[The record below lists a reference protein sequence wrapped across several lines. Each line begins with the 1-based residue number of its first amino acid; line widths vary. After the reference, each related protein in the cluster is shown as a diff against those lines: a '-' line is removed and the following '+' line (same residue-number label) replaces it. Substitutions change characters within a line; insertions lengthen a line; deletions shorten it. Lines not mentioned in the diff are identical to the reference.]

1 MTYTPKTRTAVS
13 VNNRTQT
20 QNRTA
25 IIPQKRPL
33 PQQHRPQHLRTIQ
46 QTPIIIDIP
55 APQRQTHTN
64 TLSSYLDKGRQM
76 HPLCRHSFIER
87 VELGYY
93 HYERRTEWRT
103 CALAAAYAGAFGA
116 HTIERPEFSY
126 SMALWQLSQKL
137 GYDLH
142 QTIVYGPTGRCQPVI
157 DEMVQLIDQDGWTRE
172 GVAQWLR
179 SLNL

>member
-1 MTYTPKTRTAVS
+1 MTYSPEIKTAVS
-13 VNNRTQT
+13 VRNRTRT

-25 IIPQKRPL
+25 IIPRKRPL
-33 PQQHRPQHLRTIQ
+33 PNQHRPQQLRRTQ

-55 APQRQTHTN
+55 APQKQIHTN
-64 TLSSYLDKGRQM
+64 ALSSYLDKGRQM

-116 HTIERPEFSY
+116 PTVERPEFSY
-126 SMALWQLSQKL
+126 SMAIWQLSQKL

-142 QTIVYGPTGRCQPVI
+142 QTIVYGPTGRYQPVI
-157 DEMVQLIDQDGWTRE
+157 DEMVQLIDQDGWTRK
-172 GVAQWLR
+172 GVVEWLQ

>member
-1 MTYTPKTRTAVS
+1 MTYTPKIKTAVS
-13 VNNRTQT
+13 VRSRT